1 MYVDIYTFLSLS
13 LSVCPSLYLTHS
25 LTLSFCLSHTHS
37 IFPHSLTYCLSLTFA
52 YALFSNRRLPQ
63 LGPNAHIDSPLGF
76 RASQHST
83 FDNLLRRMIKA
94 NIQIHVENE
103 TIKVNDSDHT
113 LKGEEISSKLKLHE
127 ALQRKVQNKSWQNF
141 RFTDCVPIQT
151 ALIAFDFTGAG
162 FLFKTKF

>member
-1 MYVDIYTFLSLS
+1 MPF
-13 LSVCPSLYLTHS
+13 SLYLSQSAPLSISLTHSLSHS

-37 IFPHSLTYCLSLTFA
+37 ISPFSLTYCLSLTFA

-83 FDNLLRRMIKA
+83 FDNLSRRMIKA
-94 NIQIHVENE
+94 NIQIH
-103 TIKVNDSDHT
+103 I
-113 LKGEEISSKLKLHE
+113 KGEEISSKLKLHV

-141 RFTDCVPIQT
+141 KFTDCVPIQT

-162 FLFKTKF
+162 FLFRKKF

>member
-1 MYVDIYTFLSLS
+1 MYVDIYAFLSLS

-25 LTLSFCLSHTHS
+25 LSHSLTLSFCLSHTHS
-37 IFPHSLTYCLSLTFA
+37 ITPHSLTYCLSLTFA

-63 LGPNAHIDSPLGF
+63 LGPNAHIDSPLGL

-94 NIQIHVENE
+94 NIQIH
-103 TIKVNDSDHT
+103 I
-113 LKGEEISSKLKLHE
+113 KGEEMSSKLKLHA
-127 ALQRKVQNKSWQNF
+127 ALKRKVQNKSWQNF
-141 RFTDCVPIQT
+141 KFTDCVPIQT